1 MKSFRTNR
9 IIFAA
14 GAMLIGIILLVWPS
28 TSLLIMG
35 KCVGAFLALGGL
47 AAAFMF
53 FRDHESATR
62 SLLLV
67 MAAVM
72 LICGIV
78 IFLHPQDLVK
88 LIPTIMGILVM
99 ISGLINLGETF
110 VLTRNKYGKWWISLI
125 VSIVTIA
132 AGIFLVR
139 NAFNLASLITRIAG
153 GILVFDGI
161 SDLWVVSR
169 LSKSASLKEEEAA
182 VISGASVTE
191 TAADQ
196 VGEKE
201 ANESAAPQAAPIV
214 PAGEAHAQD
223 GPGES
228 AADIAQT
235 TEPDAQE
242 NEPVYMNQTEQES
255 DFAAFSETDG
265 DSLPPAESGN
275 EKPVE

>member
-275 EKPVE
+275 EKPAK

>member
-62 SLLLV
+62 SLLLL

-275 EKPVE
+275 EKPAQ

>member
-169 LSKSASLKEEEAA
+169 LSKSASLKEEAA
-182 VISGASVTE
+182 AFSGASVTE
-191 TAADQ
+191 TASDQ
-196 VGEKE
+196 AGEKE
-201 ANESAAPQAAPIV
+201 ANESAATQAAPIV
-214 PAGEAHAQD
+214 PAGEAPAQE

-228 AADIAQT
+228 TADIAPSP
-235 TEPDAQE
+235 EADVQE

>member
-53 FRDHESATR
+53 FRDHESATC

-182 VISGASVTE
+182 AFLGASVTE

-196 VGEKE
+196 AGENG
-201 ANESAAPQAAPIV
+201 ANESGAPQAAPIV
-214 PAGEAHAQD
+214 PAGEAPAQED
-223 GPGES
+223 PRES
-228 AADIAQT
+228 TADIAPAP
-235 TEPDAQE
+235 EADAKG

-275 EKPVE
+275 EKPAE

>member
-9 IIFAA
+9 IIFAS

-62 SLLLV
+62 SLLLL

-275 EKPVE
+275 EKPAK

>member
-62 SLLLV
+62 SLLLL

-235 TEPDAQE
+235 TEPDVQE

-275 EKPVE
+275 EKPAK

>member
-201 ANESAAPQAAPIV
+201 ANESAATQAAPIV

>member
-62 SLLLV
+62 SLLLL

>member
-35 KCVGAFLALGGL
+35 KCVGVFLALGGL

-265 DSLPPAESGN
+265 DSLPPVESGN
-275 EKPVE
+275 EKPAK

>member
-28 TSLLIMG
+28 TSLL
-35 KCVGAFLALGGL
+35 
-47 AAAFMF
+47 
-53 FRDHESATR
+53 
-62 SLLLV
+62 
-67 MAAVM
+67 
-72 LICGIV
+72 
-78 IFLHPQDLVK
+78 
-88 LIPTIMGILVM
+88 IMGILVM

-169 LSKSASLKEEEAA
+169 LSKSASLKEEAA
-182 VISGASVTE
+182 AFSGASVTE

-196 VGEKE
+196 AGEKE
-201 ANESAAPQAAPIV
+201 ANESAATQAAPIV
-214 PAGEAHAQD
+214 PAGEAPAQE

-228 AADIAQT
+228 TADIAPSP
-235 TEPDAQE
+235 EADVQE

-275 EKPVE
+275 EKPAE

>member
-62 SLLLV
+62 SLLLL

-182 VISGASVTE
+182 VISGASAAE
-191 TAADQ
+191 TAANE

-214 PAGEAHAQD
+214 PAGEAPAQE
-223 GPGES
+223 GTGES
-228 AADIAQT
+228 TADIAPAP
-235 TEPDAQE
+235 EADAQG

-275 EKPVE
+275 EKPAE

>member
-62 SLLLV
+62 SLLLL

-275 EKPVE
+275 EKPAK